1 MELKERARKIM
12 NVLKETYPDARCMLN
27 HRSAYELLVAT
38 ILAAQCT
45 DQKVNEV
52 TATLFRK
59 YRTPGDLA
67 AADLSV
73 LEKEIKPTGFFR
85 QKAKS
90 IRNSCLAIM
99 KDYGGKVP
107 DTMEELVKLPGVGR
121 KTANV
126 VLGEC
131 FGKPGIIVDTH
142 FRRVTA
148 RLGLTRNDDPDKIE
162 ADLDELVAM
171 KDRTLF
177 SHVITFHGRRICVAR
192 KPRCEECAVSSLC
205 DYYAAQPSPKSA

>member
-1 MELKERARKIM
+1 MELRERARKIM
-12 NVLKETYPDARCMLN
+12 NVLKKAYPDARCMLH
-27 HRSAYELLVAT
+27 HRNAYELLVAT

-52 TATLFRK
+52 TASLFKK
-59 YRTPGDLA
+59 YRTPADLA
-67 AADLSV
+67 AAETSV
-73 LEKEIKPTGFFR
+73 LEKEVKSTGFFR
-85 QKAKS
+85 QKTKS
-90 IRNSCLAIM
+90 IRNCCAIIIR
-99 KDYGGKVP
+99 DYDGKVP
-107 DTMEELVKLPGVGR
+107 GTMEEMLKLPGVGR

-148 RLGLTRNDDPDKIE
+148 RLGLTRNEDPDKIE
-162 ADLDELVAM
+162 ADLDELIPL

-192 KPRCEECAVSSLC
+192 KPRCEECPVNSLC
-205 DYYAAQPSPKSA
+205 DYYTTQGSQRNL

>member
-1 MELKERARKIM
+1 VELKERARKIM

>member
-27 HRSAYELLVAT
+27 HRSACELLVAT

-52 TATLFRK
+52 TAGLFRK
-59 YRTPGDLA
+59 YRAPGELA
-67 AADLSV
+67 TAGLDV

-142 FRRVTA
+142 FRRVTG
-148 RLGLTRNDDPDKIE
+148 RLGLTRNEDPDKIE
-162 ADLDELVAM
+162 ADLDELIAPA
-171 KDRTLF
+171 DRTLF

-192 KPRCEECAVSSLC
+192 KPRCGECAVSSLC

>member
-12 NVLKETYPDARCMLN
+12 NVLKKVYPDARCMLHHQN
-27 HRSAYELLVAT
+27 AYELLVAT

-52 TATLFRK
+52 TASLFKK
-59 YRTPGDLA
+59 YRTPADLA
-67 AADLSV
+67 AADLSL
-73 LEKEIKPTGFFR
+73 LEKEVKPTGFFR
-85 QKAKS
+85 QKARS
-90 IRNSCLAIM
+90 IRNCCTVIIREH
-99 KDYGGKVP
+99 GGKVP
-107 DTMEELVKLPGVGR
+107 GTMEELVKFPGVGR

-131 FGKPGIIVDTH
+131 FDKPGIIVDTH

-148 RLGLTRNDDPDKIE
+148 RLGLTGNDDPDKIE
-162 ADLDELVAM
+162 ADLDELIAL

-192 KPRCEECAVSSLC
+192 KPRCEECPVNSLC
-205 DYYAAQPSPKSA
+205 DYYTGRL